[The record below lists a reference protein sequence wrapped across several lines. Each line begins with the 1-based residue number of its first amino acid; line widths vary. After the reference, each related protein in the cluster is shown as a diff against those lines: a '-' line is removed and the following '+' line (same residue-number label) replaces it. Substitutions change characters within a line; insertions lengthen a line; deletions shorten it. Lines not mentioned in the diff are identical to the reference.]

1 MNMPSPPLRRIRLL
15 GADVDVTTPDEV
27 LAFTE
32 RRIRLGLK
40 GLIANHNAHSLA
52 LMKRSEPMR
61 AFYDRADLI
70 EVDSRPLIAWAQ
82 MMGQPLTGDHRS
94 TYLDWR
100 DQFWTMAERKGWR
113 VFHLG
118 GAPGVAEIAAGRI
131 RARWP
136 GLKLAVHHGYFDHDR
151 ASPDNSAVLAK
162 IGDFAPDVI
171 FVGMG
176 MPLQEA
182 WIAQNYDA
190 LSGVVFSI
198 GGAFDYEAGV
208 QPLPPRWIGRLGLE
222 WLYRFATQPRRLF
235 HRYFVEPWTLV
246 PDALRDVATYHRL
259 GRTLRRALRRL
270 PLASPSS

>member
-1 MNMPSPPLRRIRLL
+1 MKLLTHPSRRIRLL
-15 GADVDVTTPDEV
+15 GAEVDVTTPDDV
-27 LAFTE
+27 LRFTE
-32 RRIRLGLK
+32 QRIRQGRK

-52 LMKRSEPMR
+52 LMKRSAPMR
-61 AFYDRADLI
+61 AFYARADLI

-82 MMGQPLTGDHRS
+82 LMGLPLEGAHRS

-100 DQFWTMAERKGWR
+100 ERFWALAAAHGWR

-118 GAPGVAEIAAGRI
+118 GAPGVAETAAARI

-136 GLKLAVHHGYFDHDR
+136 GVRLAARHGYFDHDR
-151 ASPDNSAVLAK
+151 NSAANRAVLAE
-162 IGDFAPDVI
+162 IAAFNPDVV

-182 WIAQNYDA
+182 WIDQNYEA
-190 LSGVVFSI
+190 LPGVVFSI

-208 QPLPPRWIGRLGLE
+208 QPLPPRWLGRLGLE

-235 HRYFVEPWTLV
+235 HRYFVEPWALA
-246 PDALRDVATYHRL
+246 PDALTDLVAY
-259 GRTLRRALRRL
+259 RRALRGL
-270 PLASPSS
+270 PGKTLGRA